1 MASTGRTSYASKYAL
16 SERLVCGECG
26 TLYRRCIWTIRGQKK
41 IVWRCV
47 SRLDY
52 GKKYCKASPTMEE
65 TMLQEAIM
73 AAINSVISPKAV
85 LVDQLSEAM
94 QQELLAMPGSTMTL
108 GEVKRRLEEREAEFG
123 QLLAVASDGGTEAYL
138 SRFSTLSSEITELKR
153 QQEELA
159 SLLRTNSRA
168 NLRLHKAMSA
178 VDQMDHHMTEWDEQM
193 IRQIVH
199 TVKVISA
206 QRIKV
211 NLTDGTEIYQEVR
224 QK

>member
-1 MASTGRTSYASKYAL
+1 MASTGRASYASKYAL

-26 TLYRRCIWTIRGQKK
+26 TLYRRCTWTVRGEKK

-52 GKKYCKASPTMEE
+52 GKKYCKESPTMEE
-65 TMLQEAIM
+65 GMLQGAIM
-73 AAINSVISPKAV
+73 DAINSVISPKEV
-85 LVDQLSEAM
+85 LADQLSEAM
-94 QQELLAMPGSTMTL
+94 QQEILALPGSSLTL
-108 GEVKRRLEEREAEFG
+108 GEVKRRLEEREAEFQ
-123 QLLAVASDGGTEAYL
+123 QLLAMADNGGTEAHL

-178 VDQMDHHMTEWDEQM
+178 VDQLDHHMTEWDEQM

-206 QRIKV
+206 ERIKV
-211 NLTDGTEIYQEVR
+211 ILTDGTEIYQEVR
-224 QK
+224 KQ